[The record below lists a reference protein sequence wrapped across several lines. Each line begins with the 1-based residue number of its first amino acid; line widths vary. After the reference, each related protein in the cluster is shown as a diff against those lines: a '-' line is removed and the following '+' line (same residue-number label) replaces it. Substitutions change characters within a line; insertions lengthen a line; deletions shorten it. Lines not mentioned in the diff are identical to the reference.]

1 LEAVAEIIRTLYVSD
16 LDGTLLGDNSRLSDT
31 SRMIINDL
39 VGQGML
45 FTVATG
51 RSLPPTELVLRG
63 LDLRLPIICMNGALI
78 VDPLS
83 RETVRRVSL
92 DPARAEALVRG
103 HLARDLHP
111 FVFTIDRHG
120 EHHAY
125 HLGIFNE
132 VEQRY
137 VAARLALGDR
147 RFRVVDD
154 LASAFDDDVMTVVS
168 IDLPERVDPV
178 YHAFA
183 ADPGLYQVRSADDR
197 EPAFWW
203 LETLS
208 ADANK
213 GYAVRLLRDRLGV
226 DRVVCFGDQ
235 ANDAPM
241 FEEADEAYAVAGAV
255 EQVRALATGTI
266 GSNDDDAVARHLQ
279 VAWASTALPG

>member
-1 LEAVAEIIRTLYVSD
+1 MRTLYVSD
-16 LDGTLLGDNSRLSDT
+16 LDGTLLGDDSRLSDT
-31 SRMIINDL
+31 SRVIINDL
-39 VGQGML
+39 VAQGML

-63 LDLRLPIICMNGALI
+63 LDLRAPIICMNGALI
-78 VDPLS
+78 VDPVS
-83 RETVRRVSL
+83 RETLRRVSL

-103 HLARDLHP
+103 HLARGLHP
-111 FVFTIDRHG
+111 FVFTIDRHD

-132 VEQRY
+132 VERRY

-154 LASAFDDDVMTVVS
+154 LASAFDDEVMTVVS

-183 ADPGLYQVRSADDR
+183 GDPGLYQVRSVDDR
-197 EPAFWW
+197 EPAFRW

-208 ADANK
+208 AQANK
-213 GYAVRLLRDRLGV
+213 GAGVRLLRDRLAV

-235 ANDAPM
+235 ANDVPM
-241 FEEADEAYAVAGAV
+241 FETADEAYAVAGAV
-255 EQVRALATGTI
+255 EPLRALATGVI
-266 GSNDDDAVARHLQ
+266 GSHRDDAVAHHLQ
-279 VAWASTALPG
+279 AAWARAALPG